1 MKDEKMAETMVLL
14 PAHPLVEFKD
24 VQKQRTI
31 DEEQHCRGKRRMQ
44 RCSSVIPKNRIYTG

>member
-1 MKDEKMAETMVLL
+1 MAETVVLL

-31 DEEQHCRGKRRMQ
+31 DEEQHCRSQ
-44 RCSSVIPKNRIYTG
+44 RGM